1 MEEENIITVRN
12 RNLQKADEAFAD
24 FMFMLESYLNEKAA
38 AIPGTYCDCKSK
50 ELENVVVNVMK
61 ELCGRT
67 PFRVEEIR
75 LVSAQ
80 YFPDIIA
87 EKYYGVEVKS
97 TKENHWTSTGS
108 SIVESTR
115 DKNVENI
122 YMLFGKLG
130 GKTAEFKCR
139 PPASQGRCP
148 PVGSQ
153 RPRVYCFRI
162 PYPRR
167 QTSRRRSQQAHRG
180 SSYHPRYCSR
190 R

>member
-115 DKNVENI
+115 DKNVEN
-122 YMLFGKLG
+122 F
-130 GKTAEFKCR
+130 
-139 PPASQGRCP
+139 
-148 PVGSQ
+148 
-153 RPRVYCFRI
+153 
-162 PYPRR
+162 
-167 QTSRRRSQQAHRG
+167 
-180 SSYHPRYCSR
+180 
-190 R
+190 

>member
-38 AIPGTYCDCKSK
+38 AIPGTY
-50 ELENVVVNVMK
+50 
-61 ELCGRT
+61 CGRT

-139 PPASQGRCP
+139 PYEDCLSDIAVTHS
-148 PVGSQ
+148 
-153 RPRVYCFRI
+153 
-162 PYPRR
+162 
-167 QTSRRRSQQAHRG
+167 
-180 SSYHPRYCSR
+180 PRYLINMN
-190 R
+190 

>member
-87 EKYYGVEVKS
+87 EKYYFCVV
-97 TKENHWTSTGS
+97 
-108 SIVESTR
+108 I
-115 DKNVENI
+115 NVLTDVN
-122 YMLFGKLG
+122 G
-130 GKTAEFKCR
+130 
-139 PPASQGRCP
+139 
-148 PVGSQ
+148 
-153 RPRVYCFRI
+153 
-162 PYPRR
+162 
-167 QTSRRRSQQAHRG
+167 
-180 SSYHPRYCSR
+180 
-190 R
+190 

>member
-139 PPASQGRCP
+139 PYEDCLSDIAVTHS
-148 PVGSQ
+148 
-153 RPRVYCFRI
+153 
-162 PYPRR
+162 
-167 QTSRRRSQQAHRG
+167 
-180 SSYHPRYCSR
+180 PRYLINMVPSYL
-190 R
+190 

>member
-67 PFRVEEIR
+67 PFRAEEIR

-139 PPASQGRCP
+139 PYEDCLSDIAVTHS
-148 PVGSQ
+148 
-153 RPRVYCFRI
+153 
-162 PYPRR
+162 
-167 QTSRRRSQQAHRG
+167 
-180 SSYHPRYCSR
+180 PRYLINMELTKEQTIFSNSGKLLLVPYTKDFR
-190 R
+190 RITRF

>member
-122 YMLFGKLG
+122 Y
-130 GKTAEFKCR
+130 AACR
-139 PPASQGRCP
+139 PDSSIQWKSS
-148 PVGSQ
+148 PV
-153 RPRVYCFRI
+153 VAWH
-162 PYPRR
+162 
-167 QTSRRRSQQAHRG
+167 QAH
-180 SSYHPRYCSR
+180 SSVHRHQPSCQVR
-190 R
+190 